1 MYEVVKNI
9 GFWVRMPKFN
19 PTSSTV
25 IYSKCSESLWA
36 FNEITHIKCLLEQRQ
51 SASKRSISVYENCC
65 YLMIEVRPKPST
77 WWLICRNPFFNQ
89 IFVHL
94 VIDHRAAEG
103 NLEDGFTDK
112 ETAPERGCPEWQKS
126 PGWFG
131 IRSVWWKSCNL
142 AAELWKA
149 DPRCVSV
156 PGQLWVQMKK
166 TQLLPPKQ
174 QEGRKQLPSSW
185 IAFPRCINLLKHD
198 GSHIRFGNYLSLQ
211 FIHWAISITLRA
223 AWMQ

>member
-1 MYEVVKNI
+1 
-9 GFWVRMPKFN
+9 
-19 PTSSTV
+19 
-25 IYSKCSESLWA
+25 
-36 FNEITHIKCLLEQRQ
+36 
-51 SASKRSISVYENCC
+51 
-65 YLMIEVRPKPST
+65 MIEVRPEPST

-103 NLEDGFTDK
+103 NLEDAFTDK

-131 IRSVWWKSCNL
+131 IRFVWWKSCNL

-166 TQLLPPKQ
+166 PNCCLLSN
-174 QEGRKQLPSSW
+174 RKAGSSSLQ
-185 IAFPRCINLLKHD
+185 AGL
-198 GSHIRFGNYLSLQ
+198 LSLSAL
-211 FIHWAISITLRA
+211 IYSNMTEATLGLVITWVYNSFTEQLA
-223 AWMQ
+223 SHLEQPGCSN